1 MMEKREVEVEVT
13 LQSGTYYLA
22 DPCYVIADEDWL
34 PWLEACDFTN
44 QDTLIGA
51 VPGKEID
58 AVGFRTAYGDG
69 MYDFEGQNTKSWKQ
83 DEWTTIKELGVDSG
97 MIGFVFSVGVTPQ
110 SDNFVQKITLESPT
124 IITYRDGNLFWN
136 TSRGESFR
144 VLTED
149 QDGDW

>member
-22 DPCYVIADEDWL
+22 DPCYVIPDEDWL

-44 QDTLIGA
+44 QDTLIGT

-58 AVGFRTAYGDG
+58 AVGFRTAHGDG
-69 MYDFEGQNTKSWKQ
+69 MYAFEGQNTKSWKQ
-83 DEWTTIKELGVDSG
+83 DEWTTILELGVDSG
-97 MIGFVFSVGVTPQ
+97 MIGFVSSVGVTPE
-110 SDNFVQKITLESPT
+110 SMMFVEKITLESPT
-124 IITYRDGNLFWN
+124 TITYRDGNLSWN

>member
-13 LQSGTYYLA
+13 LQSGTYYVG

-44 QDTLIGA
+44 QDTLIGS

-69 MYDFEGQNTKSWKQ
+69 MYAMEGENKYGRFE
-83 DEWTTIKELGVDSG
+83 DIKELGVDSG
-97 MIGFVFSVGVTPQ
+97 MIGFVSSVGVTPQ
-110 SDNFVQKITLESPT
+110 SDNFVQKITLEHPT
-124 IITYRDGNLFWN
+124 TITYREGNLFWN

>member
-13 LQSGTYYLA
+13 LQSGTYYVG

-44 QDTLIGA
+44 QDTLIGS

-69 MYDFEGQNTKSWKQ
+69 MYAMEGENKYGRFE
-83 DEWTTIKELGVDSG
+83 DIKELGVDSG
-97 MIGFVFSVGVTPQ
+97 MIGFVSSVGVTPQ
-110 SDNFVQKITLESPT
+110 SDNFVQKITLEHPT
-124 IITYRDGNLFWN
+124 TITYREGNLSWI
-136 TSRGESFR
+136 TSRGEEFR
-144 VLTED
+144 VKTD
-149 QDGDW
+149 DDDFGDW